1 MKKKNSLTLDDEF
14 IKYCEINQIT
24 DIEGTAKKIFQRG
37 FTIEKYGETP
47 TTAKGRD
54 VEVIKEVIKEVPV
67 EKIVEVIKT
76 IEIIKEVPVEKIV
89 EVIKEVPVKV
99 KGEKQVI
106 VKEVIK
112 EVPVEK
118 IIINDEELKR
128 LTEENESLKNE
139 LSKITVALEKMN
151 KAKYL
156 KGSDLNNLYD
166 E

>member
-76 IEIIKEVPVEKIV
+76 IELIKVVPVEKIV

-128 LTEENESLKNE
+128 LSEENESLKNE